1 MYSEIIHPTIINDD
15 QNKFKTK
22 SKRNKNNPNPKQNS
36 KSPPKH
42 PNFKQNNLPI
52 FSIEKVQDNFP
63 DDYKKR
69 RFILLDTETTGLEIT
84 SDRLISINAIEM
96 IKGELTGMQFN
107 AYLDKRFYD
116 SQPLMYYLSDYNYS
130 RKDNIK
136 KSLQTFLD
144 FVKDDM
150 IITHNASFDMKFIN
164 RELNK
169 FGLDT
174 IPLNRC
180 ICTLKYFRNLKKIGI
195 FDKNFGLKL
204 CDLCRYYD
212 IYVNP
217 KDLHQGIVDTIVFG
231 RVVAKMFEDG
241 ICNINDLQNDFNN
254 FNGINN
260 YDNFNFNEIN
270 DLGRSLGDLHISD
283 LNEDKENYID
293 NDNYDNN
300 NQNYDD
306 DFIIIENKFDNGKEK
321 KQKNGGKYHCKS
333 EDKKPRRKLNINDFT
348 FNGYKKKNYNKNKNY
363 NNNKINK
370 ENKVRKNKNK
380 VFNYMKNPNLEEYAN
395 KKTPK
400 KQKEKFNKSKSQ
412 NINFEEDDEVK
423 LNFIK
428 NAFKKYIS
436 NNNIQYKEN

>member
-36 KSPPKH
+36 KSPPK
-42 PNFKQNNLPI
+42 PNHTKKSTPI
-52 FSIEKVQDNFP
+52 FTIDKIQDNFP
-63 DDYKKR
+63 DDYRTR

-84 SDRLISINAIEM
+84 SDRLISINAVEM

-283 LNEDKENYID
+283 LNEDKENYI
-293 NDNYDNN
+293 NNNNYDNNN

-333 EDKKPRRKLNINDFT
+333 EDKK
-348 FNGYKKKNYNKNKNY
+348 
-363 NNNKINK
+363 
-370 ENKVRKNKNK
+370 
-380 VFNYMKNPNLEEYAN
+380 
-395 KKTPK
+395 
-400 KQKEKFNKSKSQ
+400 
-412 NINFEEDDEVK
+412 
-423 LNFIK
+423 
-428 NAFKKYIS
+428 
-436 NNNIQYKEN
+436 

>member
-22 SKRNKNNPNPKQNS
+22 SKRNKNNQNPKQNS
-36 KSPPKH
+36 KSPPK
-42 PNFKQNNLPI
+42 QNHTKKNTPI
-52 FSIEKVQDNFP
+52 FTIDKIQDNFP
-63 DDYKKR
+63 DDYRTR

-84 SDRLISINAIEM
+84 SDRLISINAVEM

-270 DLGRSLGDLHISD
+270 DLGRSLEDLHISD
-283 LNEDKENYID
+283 LNEGKENYID

-306 DFIIIENKFDNGKEK
+306 DFIIIENKFDNDKEK
-321 KQKNGGKYHCKS
+321 KQKNRGKYHCKS
-333 EDKKPRRKLNINDFT
+333 EDKKPKRKLNINDFT

-428 NAFKKYIS
+428 NAFKKYITI
-436 NNNIQYKEN
+436 NNIQYKEN